1 MMFHYHFPYIFHMLT
16 LCFFFS
22 VQVFYPKENFNN
34 PLILDLIFRQVDYI
48 IYIQLFL
55 LFVHLSPE
63 IKNNPHL
70 PCSLFSTYVY
80 VC

>member
-1 MMFHYHFPYIFHMLT
+1 MVMLHYHFPYIFNMLT

-48 IYIQLFL
+48 ICFQLFL
-55 LFVHLSPE
+55 L
-63 IKNNPHL
+63 
-70 PCSLFSTYVY
+70 LFI
-80 VC
+80 CHQK